1 MGILK
6 IVLFN
11 VMPEVTNADLMDMM
25 ASDESPSGISDK
37 IKDILFAK
45 SAERIDTIRPD
56 VANNMFGQEEPE
68 AELEIDIADPSSESE
83 PETEE

>member
-1 MGILK
+1 
-6 IVLFN
+6 
-11 VMPEVTNADLMDMM
+11 MPEVTNADLMDMM
-25 ASDESPSGISDK
+25 ASDESPSAISDK

-45 SAERIDTIRPD
+45 SAEKIDAIRPE

-68 AELEIDIADPSSESE
+68 AEPEAEVEIDIADPSSESE

>member
-1 MGILK
+1 
-6 IVLFN
+6 
-11 VMPEVTNADLMDMM
+11 MPEVTNADLMDMM

-56 VANNMFGQEEPE
+56 VATNMFGQDEPEEEPE
-68 AELEIDIADPSSESE
+68 VETEVSSEPKSE
-83 PETEE
+83 PEDEE

>member
-1 MGILK
+1 
-6 IVLFN
+6 
-11 VMPEVTNADLMDMM
+11 MPEVTNADLMDMM

>member
-1 MGILK
+1 MDIL
-6 IVLFN
+6 
-11 VMPEVTNADLMDMM
+11 
-25 ASDESPSGISDK
+25 ASDDSAAQASDK

-45 SAERIDTIRPD
+45 SAEKIDAIRPE

-68 AELEIDIADPSSESE
+68 ADAEVEIDIADPPSESE

>member
-1 MGILK
+1 
-6 IVLFN
+6 
-11 VMPEVTNADLMDMM
+11 MPEVTNADLMDMM
-25 ASDESPSGISDK
+25 ASDESPSAISDK

-45 SAERIDTIRPD
+45 SAEKIDAIRPA

-68 AELEIDIADPSSESE
+68 AEPEAEVEAEVEIDIADPPSESE

>member
-1 MGILK
+1 
-6 IVLFN
+6 
-11 VMPEVTNADLMDMM
+11 MPEVTNADLMDMM

-56 VANNMFGQEEPE
+56 VANNMFGQKEPE

>member
-1 MGILK
+1 
-6 IVLFN
+6 
-11 VMPEVTNADLMDMM
+11 MPEVTNADLMDMM

-68 AELEIDIADPSSESE
+68 ADAEVEIDIADPPSESE

>member
-1 MGILK
+1 
-6 IVLFN
+6 
-11 VMPEVTNADLMDMM
+11 MPEVTNADLMDMM

-56 VANNMFGQEEPE
+56 VATNMFGQEEPE
-68 AELEIDIADPSSESE
+68 EEPEVETEVSSEPESE
-83 PETEE
+83 PEDEE

>member
-1 MGILK
+1 
-6 IVLFN
+6 
-11 VMPEVTNADLMDMM
+11 MPEVTNADLMDMM
-25 ASDESPSGISDK
+25 ASDESPSAISDK

-45 SAERIDTIRPD
+45 SAEKIDAIRPE

-68 AELEIDIADPSSESE
+68 AEPEVEIDIADPSSESE

>member
-1 MGILK
+1 
-6 IVLFN
+6 
-11 VMPEVTNADLMDMM
+11 MPEVTNADLMDMM

-56 VANNMFGQEEPE
+56 VATNMFGQKEPE
-68 AELEIDIADPSSESE
+68 VETEVSSEPESE

>member
-1 MGILK
+1 
-6 IVLFN
+6 
-11 VMPEVTNADLMDMM
+11 MPEVTNADLMDMM

-56 VANNMFGQEEPE
+56 VATNMFGQDEPEEEPE
-68 AELEIDIADPSSESE
+68 VETEVSAEPESE
-83 PETEE
+83 PEDEE

>member
-1 MGILK
+1 
-6 IVLFN
+6 
-11 VMPEVTNADLMDMM
+11 MPEVTNADLMDMM
-25 ASDESPSGISDK
+25 ASDESPSAISDK

-45 SAERIDTIRPD
+45 SAEKIDAIRPE

-68 AELEIDIADPSSESE
+68 AEAEVEIDIADPPSESE